1 VAANPSI
8 GRAGTAAGEL
18 YDRHHRRVHAF
29 CLSQLR
35 DGEDAAE
42 ATQTTFVNA
51 LGALR
56 AGVTPRLE
64 LPWLLAIA
72 RNVCLKHWDARR
84 RRRRL
89 ELAVDP
95 QDLAELAPAPP
106 QTDLLDGVGAA
117 LAALPELQRRAV
129 VLRDWQGLSYKEVA
143 AELGVTLA
151 AAETLIFRG
160 RAALARELAGDE
172 TPERRRSGLG
182 SLLGLL
188 KTGTLGAAPAA
199 KLAAG
204 AVAVVCAG
212 AVGTHEL
219 AHRPAPAAPAK
230 PRVAATVRRTAPV
243 ASSVPLRRVVHPP
256 AAAPAA
262 RTAHRHAQAAP
273 RPTHV
278 MTAPVPAPA
287 STSAP
292 PVPAPPP
299 AVEPTA
305 PASAPVAPPPSAAPP
320 APVTPAATPTA
331 PTPAP
336 APEPAAAPT
345 AAAPTAAAPTAP
357 SPVAAA
363 PPAPA
368 PTVADVAAPVV
379 TTVTEVVP
387 PVAPVVTT
395 VTQTATPVV
404 TTVTDA
410 VPPVAP
416 VVTTVTGAL
425 PLLPPIH
432 LP

>member
-1 VAANPSI
+1 MAANPSI

-117 LAALPELQRRAV
+117 LAALPELQRHAV

-151 AAETLIFRG
+151 AAEALIFRG

-219 AHRPAPAAPAK
+219 AHRSAPASAK
-230 PRVAATVRRTAPV
+230 PRVAAAVRRTAPV
-243 ASSVPLRRVVHPP
+243 ASSVPLRRVVHLP
-256 AAAPAA
+256 AGSPAAPAA
-262 RTAHRHAQAAP
+262 RTAHRRARADAAP
-273 RPTHV
+273 IARRDRTGPGTGFNV
-278 MTAPVPAPA
+278 CTAGTGAPA
-287 STSAP
+287 CP
-292 PVPAPPP
+292 R
-299 AVEPTA
+299 
-305 PASAPVAPPPSAAPP
+305 AARSHSRVG
-320 APVTPAATPTA
+320 AGG
-331 PTPAP
+331 
-336 APEPAAAPT
+336 AAAAERSASCSRDSRSDPDG
-345 AAAPTAAAPTAP
+345 
-357 SPVAAA
+357 
-363 PPAPA
+363 
-368 PTVADVAAPVV
+368 ADARARTWAGRRPHR
-379 TTVTEVVP
+379 P
-387 PVAPVVTT
+387 IAGRGGSAGAGGHGGRRRARRHDGDGGGASGCPGRHHGHADGHAGRHARDRRG
-395 VTQTATPVV
+395 AT
-404 TTVTDA
+404 
-410 VPPVAP
+410 VAP

-425 PLLPPIH
+425 PPIH

>member
-1 VAANPSI
+1 
-8 GRAGTAAGEL
+8 
-18 YDRHHRRVHAF
+18 VHAF

-35 DGEDAAE
+35 DGDDAAE

-204 AVAVVCAG
+204 ALAVVCAG

-230 PRVAATVRRTAPV
+230 SRVAATARRTAPV
-243 ASSVPLRRVVHPP
+243 AFSVPLRRVVHPP

-262 RTAHRHAQAAP
+262 RTAHRRARAAP
-273 RPTHV
+273 RPSHV

-299 AVEPTA
+299 AVEPPA
-305 PASAPVAPPPSAAPP
+305 PGSAPVAPPPTAAPP
-320 APVTPAATPTA
+320 APVTPAATPT
-331 PTPAP
+331 PAP
-336 APEPAAAPT
+336 RPEP

-395 VTQTATPVV
+395 VTQTAAPVV

-416 VVTTVTGAL
+416 VVRTVTGAL
-425 PLLPPIH
+425 PPLPPIH

>member
-1 VAANPSI
+1 M
-8 GRAGTAAGEL
+8 
-18 YDRHHRRVHAF
+18 HAF

-35 DGEDAAE
+35 DGDDAAE

-204 AVAVVCAG
+204 TVAVVCAG

-230 PRVAATVRRTAPV
+230 SRVAATARRTAPV
-243 ASSVPLRRVVHPP
+243 AFSVPLRRVVHPP

-262 RTAHRHAQAAP
+262 RTAHRRARAAP
-273 RPTHV
+273 RPSHV

-299 AVEPTA
+299 AVEPPA
-305 PASAPVAPPPSAAPP
+305 PGSAPVAPPPTAAPP
-320 APVTPAATPTA
+320 APVTPAATPT
-331 PTPAP
+331 PAP
-336 APEPAAAPT
+336 RPEP

-363 PPAPA
+363 PPAAA

-395 VTQTATPVV
+395 VTQTAAPVV

-425 PLLPPIH
+425 PPLPPIH

>member
-1 VAANPSI
+1 
-8 GRAGTAAGEL
+8 
-18 YDRHHRRVHAF
+18 VHAF

-35 DGEDAAE
+35 DGDDAAE

-204 AVAVVCAG
+204 ALAVVCAG

-230 PRVAATVRRTAPV
+230 SRVAATARRTAPV
-243 ASSVPLRRVVHPP
+243 AFSVPLRRVVHPP

-262 RTAHRHAQAAP
+262 RTAHRRARAAP
-273 RPTHV
+273 RPSHV

-299 AVEPTA
+299 AVEPPA
-305 PASAPVAPPPSAAPP
+305 PGSAPVAPPPTAAPP
-320 APVTPAATPTA
+320 APVTPAATPT
-331 PTPAP
+331 PAP
-336 APEPAAAPT
+336 RPEP

-363 PPAPA
+363 PPAAA
-368 PTVADVAAPVV
+368 PTLADVAAPVV

-395 VTQTATPVV
+395 VTQTAAPVV

-425 PLLPPIH
+425 PPLPPIH

>member
-1 VAANPSI
+1 M
-8 GRAGTAAGEL
+8 
-18 YDRHHRRVHAF
+18 HAF

-117 LAALPELQRRAV
+117 LAALPELQRHAV

-143 AELGVTLA
+143 AELDVTLA

-160 RAALARELAGDE
+160 RAALAGELAGHE

-199 KLAAG
+199 KLATG

-219 AHRPAPAAPAK
+219 AHRSAPAPAK

-243 ASSVPLRRVVHPP
+243 ASPVPLRRVVHLP

-262 RTAHRHAQAAP
+262 RAAHRRARAAP
-273 RPTHV
+273 RPSHV
-278 MTAPVPAPA
+278 VTAPVPAP
-287 STSAP
+287 
-292 PVPAPPP
+292 VRL
-299 AVEPTA
+299 
-305 PASAPVAPPPSAAPP
+305 
-320 APVTPAATPTA
+320 
-331 PTPAP
+331 
-336 APEPAAAPT
+336 
-345 AAAPTAAAPTAP
+345 
-357 SPVAAA
+357 
-363 PPAPA
+363 
-368 PTVADVAAPVV
+368 
-379 TTVTEVVP
+379 
-387 PVAPVVTT
+387 
-395 VTQTATPVV
+395 Q
-404 TTVTDA
+404 
-410 VPPVAP
+410 
-416 VVTTVTGAL
+416 
-425 PLLPPIH
+425 H
-432 LP
+432 LRRP